1 MPKIGL
7 SLFLSS
13 LFLLVGCEKKQQK
26 SAPQPIPI
34 VSAET
39 LSRSVPL
46 YIETVG
52 HIEAY
57 KTVDIM
63 AQASGQLLKV
73 HFDDGADVVAG
84 ELLYSIDPS
93 LYLAN
98 LKLAQGELAQH
109 IAARGYA
116 KRNAERNAPLVQDDY
131 ISIDNFDSLETT
143 VVADDALVEQGV
155 ANVEKAEI
163 NLGYTSIYAP
173 IDARAGFNLVKE
185 GNLILED
192 ARTTLV
198 TLNQMT
204 PIYASFFIPGK
215 DLSRIQRYQTKE
227 SELPVLIFVE
237 DPTLPP
243 YEGRLTFIDNT
254 IDLATGMIL
263 LKATL
268 PNKEKKLW
276 PNQYVKVKILL
287 DVIDNAVLVPSAA
300 IQASSKG
307 KFVFVVRA
315 NQTVKKQP
323 VVLGQRQPGN
333 WIVVE
338 KGLKRGE
345 HIVIDGQLNL
355 YDGAKVSIT
364 DHQRGAM

>member
-1 MPKIGL
+1 MHKLALP
-7 SLFLSS
+7 LFCLL
-13 LFLLVGCEKKQQK
+13 LFFLVGCEKKKQE

-34 VSAET
+34 ISGET

-52 HIEAY
+52 HMEAY

-93 LYLAN
+93 LYLAD
-98 LKLAQGELAQH
+98 LKLAQGELAQQ
-109 IAARGYA
+109 IATLGYA
-116 KRNAERNAPLVQDDY
+116 KRNAKRNAPLVQDDY

-163 NLGYTSIYAP
+163 NLSYTSIYAP
-173 IDARAGFNLVKE
+173 MDARAGFNLVKE

-198 TLNQMT
+198 TLNQIT

-215 DLSRIQRYQTKE
+215 DLPQLQRYQKKDI
-227 SELPVLIFVE
+227 ELPVLIFVE

-243 YEGRLTFIDNT
+243 YEGRLTFIDNA
-254 IDLATGMIL
+254 IDLSTGMIL

-268 PNKEKKLW
+268 PNNDKSLW

-287 DVIDNAVLVPSAA
+287 DVIDDAVLVPSAA
-300 IQASSKG
+300 IQASSKE
-307 KFVFVVRA
+307 KFVFVLRA
-315 NQTVKKQP
+315 NHTVKKQP

-333 WIVVE
+333 WIVVK
-338 KGLKRGE
+338 KGLKGGE
-345 HIVIDGQLNL
+345 RIVIDGQLNL
-355 YDGAKVSIT
+355 YDGAKVSIA
-364 DHQRGAM
+364 DHKRGPM